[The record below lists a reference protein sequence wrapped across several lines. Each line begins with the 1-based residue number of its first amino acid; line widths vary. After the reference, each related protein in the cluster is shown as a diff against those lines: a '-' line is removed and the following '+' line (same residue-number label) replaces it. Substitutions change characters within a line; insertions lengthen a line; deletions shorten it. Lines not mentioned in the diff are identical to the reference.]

1 MFKNLD
7 RSSIIIVVLCLI
19 LIFSWNYIF
28 GPSGLNMLPV
38 QKQGT
43 SQQADAGQ
51 TPPNESQ
58 TSDSSMAL
66 ENSVAAAPALDL
78 ATSEGKTVPSAFADE
93 SLTSPDKLMTVDFN
107 PNQGCISSVTLNTII
122 DASGKKT
129 IILNN
134 MAKPGALAITEA
146 TTPWSIEKIYQPII
160 NKDKSSLIL
169 KRKIKNSD
177 GTSFILEQ
185 NWILGDSYVT
195 NYSVTIYNQTSK
207 NLRFNQLF
215 VWAGAI
221 PPIEYLSGDIA
232 RSESHMVDVLLSDKN
247 EVRSFKIE
255 DKNFSTQAGQTDPI
269 KWVAISD
276 KYFAD
281 ILRPLSNDGN
291 FYGGNYNTRYEESVT
306 ISGAKKNFFF
316 GSSAGIIKNI
326 MITPQSSSTW
336 DFKYYSGP
344 KDIKLLSLFA
354 PKVTDI
360 MHLAFT
366 GIETIAQWL
375 LYFLIFLHS
384 YVGNYGWAII
394 ILTVIVKLVFWPITH
409 KSNVSMKK
417 MQKIQPA
424 IKELRE
430 KYKDD
435 KQKLNTKMMELY
447 KKEGVN
453 PLGGCLPILV
463 QIPVFFAL
471 YWTLDG
477 AIELRHQ
484 SFLWAVDLTQPDTI
498 GHIFS
503 IPINPL
509 AIMMALTMVLQQKLT
524 PVATDPIQA
533 KMMMLMPL
541 IMLIFL
547 YNLPSGLTL
556 YWTVS
561 QIISIIQLMV
571 NIYNDKKEKAKI
583 NPKTA

>member
-7 RSSIIIVVLCLI
+7 RGSIIIVVLCLI

-28 GPSGLNMLPV
+28 GPSGLNLLPTP
-38 QKQGT
+38 KQETTKQVETAFAPQEQYSESKSISGNT
-43 SQQADAGQ
+43 SLK
-51 TPPNESQ
+51 EK
-58 TSDSSMAL
+58 
-66 ENSVAAAPALDL
+66 ALDL
-78 ATSEGKTVPSAFADE
+78 P
-93 SLTSPDKLMTVDFN
+93 LTQTAQTAVTFPEEILSSPDKLMNISFN
-107 PNQGCISSVTLNTII
+107 PNLGCISSVTLNSITN
-122 DASGKKT
+122 ASGKNT

-134 MAKPGALAITEA
+134 LVKPGALAISEA
-146 TTPWSIEKIYQPII
+146 NNSWTVEKTYQPII
-160 NKDKSSLIL
+160 NKADNSLTL
-169 KRKIKNSD
+169 KRKIKSFD
-177 GTSFILEQ
+177 GDIFILEQ
-185 NWILGDSYVT
+185 NWKLDKAYVT
-195 NYSVTIYNQTSK
+195 DYSITIYNQTKKSLK
-207 NLRFNQLF
+207 FNQLF
-215 VWAGAI
+215 VWAGGI
-221 PPIEYLSGDIA
+221 PPIEYLTGDIA

-255 DKNFSTQAGQTDPI
+255 DKNFSAQAGQSDPI
-269 KWVAISD
+269 RWVAISD
-276 KYFAD
+276 KYFAN
-281 ILRPLSNDGN
+281 ILKPLSNDGN
-291 FYGGNYNTRYEESVT
+291 FYGGNYNTRQEETTKINDS
-306 ISGAKKNFFF
+306 IKNFFV
-316 GSSAGIIKNI
+316 GSSAGIIKNVNI
-326 MITPQSSSTW
+326 AAQSSSTW
-336 DFKYYSGP
+336 NFKYYSGP
-344 KDIKLLSLFA
+344 KDIKLLASFA
-354 PKVTDI
+354 PKAQDI

-375 LYFLIFLHS
+375 LYFLIFLHG
-384 YVGNYGWAII
+384 YLGNYGWAII
-394 ILTVIVKLVFWPITH
+394 LLTVIVKLVFWPITH

-430 KYKDD
+430 KYKED

-484 SFLWAVDLTQPDTI
+484 SFLWAIDLTQPDTI
-498 GHIFS
+498 AHIFS

-509 AIMMALTMVLQQKLT
+509 AILMALTMVLQQKLT
-524 PVATDPIQA
+524 PVATDPMQA
-533 KMMMLMPL
+533 KMMMFMPL

-547 YNLPSGLTL
+547 YSLPSGLTL

-571 NIYNDKKEKAKI
+571 NIYNDKKEKAKT
-583 NPKTA
+583 NPKIA

>member
-19 LIFSWNYIF
+19 LIFSWTYIF
-28 GPSGLNMLPV
+28 GPNGLNLLPTP
-38 QKQGT
+38 KQETTKQVDTTPVEKEKT
-43 SQQADAGQ
+43 SGSKAIND
-51 TPPNESQ
+51 N
-58 TSDSSMAL
+58 AL
-66 ENSVAAAPALDL
+66 SKEPSLDL
-78 ATSEGKTVPSAFADE
+78 P
-93 SLTSPDKLMTVDFN
+93 LTQMAQTASIFPEETLSSPDKLMNISFN
-107 PNQGCISSVTLNTII
+107 PNLGCISSVTLNSII
-122 DASGKKT
+122 DASGKSV
-129 IILNN
+129 IVLNK
-134 MAKPGALAITEA
+134 AVKPGALAISEA
-146 TTPWSIEKIYQPII
+146 NNAWTVEKIYQPII
-160 NKDKSSLIL
+160 NKTDYSLTL
-169 KRKIKNSD
+169 KRKIKSID
-177 GTSFILEQ
+177 GDVFVLEQ
-185 NWILGDSYVT
+185 NWKLDKQYVT
-195 NYSVTIYNQTSK
+195 DYSITIYNQTQK
-207 NLRFNQLF
+207 NLKFNQLF
-215 VWAGAI
+215 VWAGGI
-221 PPIEYLSGDIA
+221 PPIEYVSGDIA

-247 EVRSFKIE
+247 EVRSFKVE

-269 KWVAISD
+269 RWVAISD

-291 FYGGNYNTRYEESVT
+291 FYGGNYNAKQEEAT
-306 ISGAKKNFFF
+306 IINKTEKNFFI

-326 MITPQSSSTW
+326 NIAAQSSSTW
-336 DFKYYSGP
+336 NFKYYSGP
-344 KDIKLLSLFA
+344 KDIKLLASFT
-354 PKVTDI
+354 PKAQDI

-375 LYFLIFLHS
+375 LYFLIFLHG

-394 ILTVIVKLVFWPITH
+394 LLTVIVKLVFWPITH

-430 KYKDD
+430 KYKED
-435 KQKLNTKMMELY
+435 KPKLNTKMMELY

-453 PLGGCLPILV
+453 PLGGCLPIVV

-484 SFLWAVDLTQPDTI
+484 AFLWATDLTQPDTI
-498 GHIFS
+498 AHIFS

-509 AIMMALTMVLQQKLT
+509 AILMALTMVLQQKLT
-524 PVATDPIQA
+524 PVATDPMQA
-533 KMMMLMPL
+533 KMMMFMPL

-547 YNLPSGLTL
+547 YSLPSGLTL

-571 NIYNDKKEKAKI
+571 NIYNDKKEKAKT

>member
-7 RSSIIIVVLCLI
+7 RSSVIIVVVCLI
-19 LIFSWNYIF
+19 LIFSWSYIF

-38 QKQGT
+38 PKQET
-43 SQQADAGQ
+43 TKQVESSAPVVPQ
-51 TPPNESQ
+51 SQ
-58 TSDSSMAL
+58 TSESKSTSNLPSEREQPSSL
-66 ENSVAAAPALDL
+66 PL
-78 ATSEGKTVPSAFADE
+78 AQISQEVSNLPEETLS
-93 SLTSPDKLMTVDFN
+93 SPDKLMDVSFN
-107 PNQGCISSVTLNTII
+107 LNIGCISSVKLNAIT
-122 DASGKKT
+122 DASGKKN
-129 IILNN
+129 IVLNN
-134 MAKPGALAITEA
+134 SVNPGALEITDA
-146 TTPWSIEKIYQPII
+146 NTPWTVEKIYQPII
-160 NKDKSSLIL
+160 NKADSSLML
-169 KRKIKNSD
+169 KRKIKSAD
-177 GTSFILEQ
+177 GEEFILEQ
-185 NWILGDSYVT
+185 NWKLDKEYVT
-195 NYSVTIYNQTSK
+195 DYSITIYNQAQEK
-207 NLRFNQLF
+207 LKFNQLF
-215 VWAGAI
+215 VWAGGI
-221 PPIEYLSGDIA
+221 PPIEFVSGDIA
-232 RSESHMVDVLLSDKN
+232 RSESHLVDVLLSDKN
-247 EVRSFKIE
+247 DIRSFKIE
-255 DKNFSTQAGQTDPI
+255 DKNFSAQAGQTDPI
-269 KWVAISD
+269 RWVAITD

-291 FYGGNYNTRYEESVT
+291 FYGGNYNTRYEEKAT
-306 ISGAKKNFFF
+306 IHNTAKTFFV
-316 GSSAGIIKNI
+316 GTSAGIIKNVNI
-326 MITPQSSSTW
+326 AAGNSSTW
-336 DFKYYSGP
+336 NFKYYSGP
-344 KDIKLLSLFA
+344 KDIKLLASFA
-354 PKVTDI
+354 PKAQYI

-375 LYFLIFLHS
+375 LYFLIFLHG
-384 YVGNYGWAII
+384 YVGNYGWDII

-430 KYKDD
+430 KYKED

-484 SFLWAVDLTQPDTI
+484 SFLWVADLTQPDTI

-509 AIMMALTMVLQQKLT
+509 AILMALTMVLQQKLT
-524 PVATDPIQA
+524 PVATDPMQA

-541 IMLIFL
+541 VMLIFL

-561 QIISIIQLMV
+561 QVISIIQLLV
-571 NIYNDKKEKAKI
+571 NIYNDKKEKAKT